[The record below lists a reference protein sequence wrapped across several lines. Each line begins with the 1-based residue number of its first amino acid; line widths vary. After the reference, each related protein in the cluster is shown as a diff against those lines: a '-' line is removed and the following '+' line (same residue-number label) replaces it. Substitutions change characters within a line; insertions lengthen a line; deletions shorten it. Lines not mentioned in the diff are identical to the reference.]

1 MTDRLDV
8 LAFAVALFVVHL
20 VAAACAK
27 FGADV
32 DGAPG
37 RHVRAVD
44 GRTIDLEEVV

>member
-8 LAFAVALFVVHL
+8 LAVAVLFL
-20 VAAACAK
+20 VLRLICAACARL
-27 FGADV
+27 GADL

-44 GRTIDLEEVV
+44 GRTIDLEEVA